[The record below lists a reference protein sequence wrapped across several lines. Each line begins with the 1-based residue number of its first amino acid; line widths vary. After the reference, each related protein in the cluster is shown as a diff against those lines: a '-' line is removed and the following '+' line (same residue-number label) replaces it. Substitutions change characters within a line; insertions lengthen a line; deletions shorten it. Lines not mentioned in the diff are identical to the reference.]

1 MSERVFIIGAG
12 QVGRG
17 LSRAFRASGTEV
29 VSVHGRRPTE
39 FATSSGDLPAS
50 IRDANIVL
58 IAVRDPQIAGVIS
71 ELAGVEQQRPIGFSR
86 SANPVITSG
95 TVILHTSGSA
105 EVRSLDVLRAAG
117 FACGTFHPLAPF
129 SVTERVPDLLHGG
142 WIGIDGDDAAKAC
155 SRRLAGHV
163 GARTLEIP
171 AGGKPAY
178 HAAAVMASN
187 FPVVLAYA
195 AAQLMN
201 SAGISDRPAQAAV
214 ESLISA
220 AVGNLATA
228 KPVDAL
234 TGPVVRGDAE
244 TVRKHMETLSG
255 QPELL
260 AVYRS
265 LSEIA
270 LRIARERGTDPA
282 AIAAMRS
289 VLGATSRP

>member
-1 MSERVFIIGAG
+1 MSERVFVIGAG

-17 LSRAFRASGTEV
+17 LSRAFRASGVEV
-29 VSVHGRRPTE
+29 LALHGRKPSE
-39 FATSSGDLPAS
+39 LATSHGDLPDS
-50 IRDANIVL
+50 IRDANVVI
-58 IAVRDPQIAGVIS
+58 IAVRDTQIAGVVAQ
-71 ELAGVEQQRPIGFSR
+71 LAGTEQRPMRFAPTAHPI
-86 SANPVITSG
+86 ITSG
-95 TVILHTSGSA
+95 TVVLHTSGIA
-105 EVRSLDVLRAAG
+105 EVRSLDLLRAAS

-129 SVTERVPDLLHGG
+129 AIADRVAELLRGG
-142 WIGIDGDDAAKAC
+142 WIGIDGDDSARSAA
-155 SRRLAGHV
+155 RRLAGHL

-195 AAQLMN
+195 AAQLMH
-201 SAGISDRPAQAAV
+201 SAGISDRSAQAAV
-214 ESLISA
+214 ETLVSA

-228 KPVDAL
+228 SPVEAL

-244 TVRKHMETLSG
+244 TVRKHVEMLSS

-265 LSEIA
+265 LSEVA
-270 LRIARERGTDPA
+270 LRVARERGTDSTVLA
-282 AIAAMRS
+282 AIRTI
-289 VLGATSRP
+289 LGATSRP